1 MVRHFKKTICT
12 LFGAAALISLSP
24 SPAKAQHIV
33 TETEAGKL
41 TLESLTAA
49 PAVRHYKARKVA
61 YKTASRGTAHS
72 SKLVRTV
79 SYKQK
84 GKLSIKNA
92 VYNSSSTHKKAA
104 KRRHRS

>member
-12 LFGAAALISLSP
+12 LLGAAALISLSP

-61 YKTASRGTAHS
+61 YKTASRGTHS

-84 GKLSIKNA
+84 GKLSVKNA

>member
-1 MVRHFKKTICT
+1 M

-24 SPAKAQHIV
+24 SSAKAQHVV
-33 TETEAGKL
+33 TEMEAGKL

-49 PAVRHYKARKVA
+49 PVARRYKVKKVS
-61 YKTASRGTAHS
+61 YKKTSLSKSRS
-72 SKLVRTV
+72 SKLIRNV

-84 GKLSIKNA
+84 GKLTVKNA
-92 VYNSSSTHKKAA
+92 VYKSSTHKKTTA